1 MANDIWVP
9 VASLS
14 SHLEAESLAARLRD
28 EGVIAKSD
36 DAVEDLAASTI
47 ADFFRVLVPESQEQ
61 LAIRTMSR
69 LAGHV
74 SAIDAPLVDPE
85 LRLEQIR
92 HKAQQR
98 IMAIVILFGIVVLV
112 AAVIAASWD
121 AS

>member
-1 MANDIWVP
+1 VANDIWVP

-14 SHLEAESLAARLRD
+14 SYLEAESLAARLRD